1 MIRVALLIIVLI
13 GIFALAFHV
22 FCKRVP
28 YVPGLE
34 QPTS

>member
-1 MIRVALLIIVLI
+1 MIRIVLLVFFLL
-13 GIFALAFHV
+13 GIFALAFHA

-34 QPTS
+34 QPTN